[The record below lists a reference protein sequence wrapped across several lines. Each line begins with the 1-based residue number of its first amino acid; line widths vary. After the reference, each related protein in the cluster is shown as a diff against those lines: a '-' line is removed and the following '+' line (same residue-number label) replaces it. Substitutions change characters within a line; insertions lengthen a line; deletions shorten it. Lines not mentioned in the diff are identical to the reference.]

1 MKYFFGLLG
10 GLTLTVALIAAD
22 EKKPFFSDITHQA
35 GINYRHTNREF
46 HNPYAKIM
54 AGYTALG
61 AAVAAAALA
70 AVSAAALP
78 VCHPYSLRIEAI
90 LSASPALV
98 AESPKL

>member
-61 AAVAAAALA
+61 AAVAVGDYDNDGYDDIFATE
-70 AVSAAALP
+70 SAEGAKNHLY
-78 VCHPYSLRIEAI
+78 HNDHNLKFTD
-90 LSASPALV
+90 V
-98 AESPKL
+98 AE